1 MFASCLKSSLW
12 LTSVARLL
20 RKGYPL
26 LRQHCFL
33 LWSFEVSS
41 PLRTSQLN
49 LGISTRDPQQVR
61 QLSPT
66 SAKRPAPRRRSGAH
80 PTRSAK
86 PVAARV
92 SASSAVRSQ
101 LTGAQEEGCWPERA
115 HRRALGFIKLPGAIP
130 LRWLLI
136 WLGVTGEGAVLLF
149 VSSAGDFQRVI
160 FFCAS

>member
-1 MFASCLKSSLW
+1 MIDIGGTALKEGLPSPEAAL
-12 LTSVARLL
+12 LPSVEL
-20 RKGYPL
+20 
-26 LRQHCFL
+26 
-33 LWSFEVSS
+33 EVSS